1 MIRQK
6 LKIKKIVIVRN
17 VFQKHDKI
25 KNDYCKQKGIN
36 LLRLNNLKT
45 VEQELTEYFKT
56 YKINDI

>member
-1 MIRQK
+1 MTEDRK
-6 LKIKKIVIVRN
+6 LENLKYV
-17 VFQKHDKI
+17 QKHDQI